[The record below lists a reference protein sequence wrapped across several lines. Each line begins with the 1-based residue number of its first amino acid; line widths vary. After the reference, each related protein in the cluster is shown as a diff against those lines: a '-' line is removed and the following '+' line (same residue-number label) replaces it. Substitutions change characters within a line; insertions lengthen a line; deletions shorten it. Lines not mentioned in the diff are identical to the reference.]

1 VAAVLEIAQ
10 YFAGVARRG
19 DVALKRDLMF
29 AFWSGEELG
38 LRGSQAFVGDY
49 EEIYGPIM
57 QSHAALHGDHSAHGA
72 HEAAGHEAAGHEAA
86 GHEAAGHEAAGHEA
100 AESKVVESSADG
112 NPHAALA
119 AHSGMK
125 DGSGENTVLYPE
137 LVAAF
142 NLDMVGRLRE
152 NLVLQGIGSSDYWE
166 QAIERRNAVVGLPL
180 TLQDDCYLPTDASTF
195 YLAGVPI
202 LSAFTG
208 NHSEYHTP
216 RDVPELINFDGT
228 ARIARLMALILL
240 DVATSPVIPDYK
252 EVAAEPQI
260 QVSLTASLGTVPD
273 YSGDIETGVL
283 LGGVRPGQA
292 AEAAG
297 IQRGDIVLEL
307 AGKKIDNIYDYTYAI
322 DALKVGETVKIKI
335 KRGDEV
341 LTLDITPTSK
351 K

>member
-1 VAAVLEIAQ
+1 
-10 YFAGVARRG
+10 
-19 DVALKRDLMF
+19 
-29 AFWSGEELG
+29 
-38 LRGSQAFVGDY
+38 
-49 EEIYGPIM
+49 
-57 QSHAALHGDHSAHGA
+57 
-72 HEAAGHEAAGHEAA
+72 
-86 GHEAAGHEAAGHEA
+86 
-100 AESKVVESSADG
+100 
-112 NPHAALA
+112 
-119 AHSGMK
+119 
-125 DGSGENTVLYPE
+125 
-137 LVAAF
+137 
-142 NLDMVGRLRE
+142 
-152 NLVLQGIGSSDYWE
+152 
-166 QAIERRNAVVGLPL
+166 
-180 TLQDDCYLPTDASTF
+180 
-195 YLAGVPI
+195 
-202 LSAFTG
+202 
-208 NHSEYHTP
+208 
-216 RDVPELINFDGT
+216 
-228 ARIARLMALILL
+228 MALILR